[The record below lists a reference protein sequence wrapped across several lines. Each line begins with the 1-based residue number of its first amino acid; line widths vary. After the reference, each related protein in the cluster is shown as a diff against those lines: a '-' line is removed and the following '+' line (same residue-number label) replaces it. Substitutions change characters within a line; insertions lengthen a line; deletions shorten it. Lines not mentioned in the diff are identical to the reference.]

1 MHVYLSERSY
11 QELQQVANM
20 SSRSM
25 SQVVVAALRFYGY
38 AIEVRQS
45 GGKLL
50 VEREGRQRELVS
62 A

>member
-1 MHVYLSERSY
+1 
-11 QELQQVANM
+11 
-20 SSRSM
+20 M

-50 VEREGRQRELVS
+50 VEREGRQREMVS
-62 A
+62 V